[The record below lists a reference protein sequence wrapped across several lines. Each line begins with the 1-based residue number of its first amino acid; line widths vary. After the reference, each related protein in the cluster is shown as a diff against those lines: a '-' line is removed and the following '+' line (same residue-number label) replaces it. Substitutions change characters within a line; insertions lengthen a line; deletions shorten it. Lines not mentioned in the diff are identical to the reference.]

1 MWNFKSLS
9 NNKTIMKKYIYALAS
24 FLSLG
29 FASCDQFDEVAD
41 AKPVN
46 GVDVIVDL
54 NTASRSSDK
63 LIFGNDIVVK
73 FNNYAE
79 GLEYKKVFSGDRC
92 VLENLVPGLYSINIA
107 GKAYDED
114 GDEYILSGSLA
125 NYPIDKPAVEGQP
138 VNVQVEMQGSVKGS
152 LVFSEIYF
160 CGSKPVNAFSYF
172 RDQFY
177 EIANNTNEVQYL
189 DGLHFGH
196 TDAIA
201 FDKTRPIW
209 PDSDAGK
216 YLYIDRVWKFP
227 GNGTDYPLQPGESAV
242 IAQFA
247 ANHKL
252 EIYNPTS
259 PVDCSTAE
267 FEFNMNN
274 VNYPDQPAF
283 DMVHVYYD
291 GGAAMT
297 GIQYLTS
304 VFGTGYVIFRIP
316 EGDNWNPVLDMSL
329 QVKNAADSWSDI
341 FAKVPIDYVV
351 DVVEGIRNES
361 YVDAKNIPAILD
373 AGFVSIG
380 DTYRGLGV
388 TRKLDTEIPAT
399 NGAILYQDTNN
410 STEDFECGV
419 VPVLHRYSKMPSWN
433 HSLN

>member
-1 MWNFKSLS
+1 
-9 NNKTIMKKYIYALAS
+9 MKKYIFALMS
-24 FLSLG
+24 TLTLG
-29 FASCDQFDEVAD
+29 LTSCDQFDEAAD
-41 AKPVN
+41 AKPVA
-46 GVDVIVDL
+46 GVDVVVDL
-54 NTASRSSDK
+54 NTAVGARAIGNLVFGSDM
-63 LIFGNDIVVK
+63 VVK

-79 GLEYKKVFSGDRC
+79 GLEYSKVFSGDKC
-92 VLENLVPGLYSINIA
+92 VMENLVPGLYSINIS
-107 GKAYDED
+107 GKGYDDE
-114 GDEYILSGSLA
+114 GAEYILSGSLTS
-125 NYPIDKPAVEGQP
+125 YPIEKPAVAGES
-138 VNVQVEMQGSVKGS
+138 VSISVDMQGSVKGD

-177 EIANNTNEVQYL
+177 EIANNTDEVQYL

-209 PDSDAGK
+209 PESDGGRYI
-216 YLYIDRVWKFP
+216 YLDRVWKVP

-274 VNYPDQPAF
+274 ANYPDQPAV

-291 GGAAMT
+291 GSATMT
-297 GIQYLTS
+297 GMQYLTS

-316 EGDNWNPVLDMSL
+316 EGDNWNPAVDTSL

-341 FAKVPIDYVV
+341 FAKVPVDYVV

-361 YVDAKNIPAILD
+361 YVDAKNIPAVID
-373 AGFVSIG
+373 AGFVTIG
-380 DTYRGLGV
+380 DTYRGLSV
-388 TRKLDTEIPAT
+388 ARKRDYETPAA

>member
-1 MWNFKSLS
+1 MK
-9 NNKTIMKKYIYALAS
+9 KTIYAIV
-24 FLSLG
+24 SLLTLG
-29 FASCDQFDEVAD
+29 MMSCDQFDEAAG
-41 AKPVN
+41 AKPVK
-46 GVDVIVDL
+46 GVDVVIDL
-54 NTASRSSDK
+54 STAVGGRAAGE
-63 LIFGNDIVVK
+63 LIFGDNMVVK

-79 GLEYKKVFSGDRC
+79 GLEYVKTFSGHQC
-92 VLENLVPGLYSINIA
+92 TMENLVPGLYSVNIS
-107 GKAYDED
+107 GKASDSE
-114 GDEYILSGSLA
+114 GTEYILSGSLTS
-125 NYPIDKPAVEGQP
+125 YPIDNPVVEGMP
-138 VNVQVEMQGSVKGS
+138 VSIQVDMQGSVKGD
-152 LVFSEIYF
+152 LVISEVYY

-196 TDAIA
+196 TESIS

-209 PDSDAGK
+209 PESDGGK
-216 YLYIDRVWKFP
+216 YIYLDRVWKIP

-274 VNYPDQPAF
+274 ANYPDQPAV
-283 DMVHVYYD
+283 DMIHVYYD
-291 GGAAMT
+291 GSATMT
-297 GIQYLTS
+297 GMQYLTS

-316 EGDNWNPVLDMSL
+316 EGENWNPAVDTSL
-329 QVKNAADSWSDI
+329 QAKNAADSWSDI
-341 FAKVPIDYVV
+341 YAKVPLDYVV

-361 YVDAKNIPAILD
+361 YVDAKNIPAVLD
-373 AGFVSIG
+373 AGFVTIG
-380 DTYRGLGV
+380 DTYRGLSV
-388 TRKLDTEIPAT
+388 VRKRDTEAPAT
-399 NGAILYQDTNN
+399 GGAILYQDTNN

>member
-1 MWNFKSLS
+1 MK
-9 NNKTIMKKYIYALAS
+9 KTIYAIV
-24 FLSLG
+24 SLLTLG
-29 FASCDQFDEVAD
+29 MMSCDQFDEVAD
-41 AKPVN
+41 ARPVK
-46 GVDVIVDL
+46 GVDVVVDL
-54 NTASRSSDK
+54 STTVGGSAAGD
-63 LIFGNDIVVK
+63 LMFGDNMVVK

-79 GLEYKKVFSGDRC
+79 GLEYVKTFSGHQC
-92 VLENLVPGLYSINIA
+92 SLENIVPGLYSVNIS
-107 GKAYDED
+107 GKASDSE
-114 GDEYILSGSLA
+114 GTEYILSGSLTS
-125 NYPIDKPAVEGQP
+125 YPIDNPVVEGMP
-138 VNVQVEMQGSVKGS
+138 VSILVDMQGSVKGD
-152 LVFSEIYF
+152 LVISEVYF

-196 TDAIA
+196 TEAIS

-209 PDSDAGK
+209 PEGDGGK
-216 YLYIDRVWKFP
+216 YIYLDRVWKIP

-274 VNYPDQPAF
+274 ANYPDQPAV
-283 DMVHVYYD
+283 DMVHVFYD
-291 GGAAMT
+291 GSATMT
-297 GIQYLTS
+297 GMQYLTS

-316 EGDNWNPVLDMSL
+316 EGENWNPVTDTSL
-329 QVKNAADSWSDI
+329 QAKNAADSWSDI
-341 FAKVPIDYVV
+341 YAKVPLDYVV

-361 YVDAKNIPAILD
+361 YVDAKNIPAVLD
-373 AGFVSIG
+373 AGFVTIG
-380 DTYRGLGV
+380 DTYRGLSV
-388 TRKLDTEIPAT
+388 ARKRDTESMAT
-399 NGAILYQDTNN
+399 GGAILYQDTNN

>member
-1 MWNFKSLS
+1 MK
-9 NNKTIMKKYIYALAS
+9 KTIYAIV
-24 FLSLG
+24 SLLTLG
-29 FASCDQFDEVAD
+29 MMSCDQFDEVTGAR
-41 AKPVN
+41 PVK
-46 GVDVIVDL
+46 GVDVVVDL
-54 NTASRSSDK
+54 STAVGGSAAGD
-63 LIFGNDIVVK
+63 LMFGDNMVVK

-79 GLEYKKVFSGDRC
+79 GLEYVKTFSGHQC
-92 VLENLVPGLYSINIA
+92 SLENIVPGLYSVNIS
-107 GKAYDED
+107 GKASDSE
-114 GDEYILSGSLA
+114 GTEYILSGSLTS
-125 NYPIDKPAVEGQP
+125 YPIDNPVVEGMP
-138 VNVQVEMQGSVKGS
+138 VSIQVDMQGSVKGD
-152 LVFSEIYF
+152 LVISEVYF

-196 TDAIA
+196 TEAIS

-209 PDSDAGK
+209 PESDGGK
-216 YLYIDRVWKFP
+216 YIYLDRVWKIP

-274 VNYPDQPAF
+274 ANYPDQPAV
-283 DMVHVYYD
+283 DMVHVFYD
-291 GGAAMT
+291 GSATMT
-297 GIQYLTS
+297 GMQYLTS

-316 EGDNWNPVLDMSL
+316 EGENWNPVTDTSL
-329 QVKNAADSWSDI
+329 QAKNAADSWSDI
-341 FAKVPIDYVV
+341 YAKVPLDYVV

-361 YVDAKNIPAILD
+361 YVDAKNIPAVLD
-373 AGFVSIG
+373 AGFVTIG
-380 DTYRGLGV
+380 DTYRGLSV
-388 TRKLDTEIPAT
+388 ARKRDTETMAT
-399 NGAILYQDTNN
+399 GGAILYQDTNN